1 MARATTTEKPI
12 RKPPVSHPKRRGSP
26 LRPHLETIK
35 ELRSCQK
42 TWPEISEHLKQ
53 NGISA
58 DPSTIRRFFNR
69 ACEESPR
76 PAEGPADQSFGESED
91 RTESAEEITG
101 CAGSAVD
108 TAQDVQVLT
117 VEELRPEDSS
127 PPKRQTSL
135 KPFKQRFLESVR
147 QFIAR
152 FRRPKIK
159 DSLSDGARGRWPL
172 ELPLVRFS
180 ERSPDVWTLA
190 DACQGVA
197 ILGENGSGKTSASGR
212 HLARQYLK
220 AGFGGLVLCFKT
232 DEAELWRRYLKE
244 TGREADGRFF
254 GADEAFR
261 FNFMDY
267 EAAQSGIDFVENLVT
282 LLADVA
288 SIQRR
293 AEATGAEAHFWLPQ
307 KKKLLRNAIG
317 LLLLAK
323 ESIQL
328 RTLYQMIVASPKH
341 PDQVK
346 SLEWQKDNLLFD
358 LLERAET
365 NERENPEWEL
375 ICNYWMIERPAL
387 ASKTRETIDAD
398 FTGMFDPLTRGK
410 IGELFGTGSDLSPD
424 HILAGKVVVID
435 IPVAK
440 YREIGQY
447 AALIWAQLFQR
458 AVDRRS
464 FKPPNDRPVFL
475 WEDEAHYFTIEQDA
489 EFQTT
494 ARSKGI
500 SVVRLTQNL
509 PNFLDAY
516 GAQGKHK
523 VDTLLGNHATKIFHR
538 NGDPTT
544 NEWASKVIAKE
555 TTYKHSISTSGSVY
569 SAGGA
574 NSQSSVTE
582 VEEDSCPPKEFI
594 GLKNGGPKNNYIVE
608 GILFQSGRLWKG
620 DQRWVVRK
628 FRQT

>member
-1 MARATTTEKPI
+1 MR
-12 RKPPVSHPKRRGSP
+12 
-26 LRPHLETIK
+26 LLQ
-35 ELRSCQK
+35 L
-42 TWPEISEHLKQ
+42 
-53 NGISA
+53 
-58 DPSTIRRFFNR
+58 
-69 ACEESPR
+69 
-76 PAEGPADQSFGESED
+76 
-91 RTESAEEITG
+91 
-101 CAGSAVD
+101 
-108 TAQDVQVLT
+108 
-117 VEELRPEDSS
+117 
-127 PPKRQTSL
+127 
-135 KPFKQRFLESVR
+135 FK
-147 QFIAR
+147 
-152 FRRPKIK
+152 RPKAPEAFV
-159 DSLSDGARGRWPL
+159 LSANSRLGQWPL

-180 ERSPDVWTLA
+180 EHTADTWTLA

-232 DEAELWRRYLKE
+232 DEADLWRSYLKE
-244 TGREADGRFF
+244 CGREQDGRFF
-254 GADEAFR
+254 GVDQAFR

-267 EAAQSGIDFVENLVT
+267 EARGSGMDFVENLVT
-282 LLADVA
+282 LLVDVA

-293 AEATGAEAHFWLPQ
+293 AEATGSEAHFWLPQ

-323 ESIQL
+323 QSIQL
-328 RTLYQMIVASPKH
+328 RTLYQMIVAAPKH
-341 PDQVK
+341 PEEIK
-346 SLEWQKDNLLFD
+346 SLEWQRDNLLFD
-358 LLERAET
+358 LLDRAYA
-365 NERENPEWEL
+365 NGRENPEWEL
-375 ICNYWMIERPAL
+375 IHNYWTVERPAL

-410 IGELFGTGSDLSPD
+410 IGELFGSGTNLSPD
-424 HILAGKVVVID
+424 DILAGRVVVID
-435 IPVAK
+435 IPVAR

-458 AVDRRS
+458 AADRRS

-475 WEDEAHYFTIEQDA
+475 WEDEAHYFIIEQDA

-555 TTYKHSISTSGSVY
+555 TTYKHSISTSGSIY
-569 SAGGA
+569 SASGA

-594 GLKNGGPKNNYIVE
+594 GLKNGGKKNDYVVE
-608 GILFQSGRLWKG
+608 GILFQSGRLWKR

-628 FRQT
+628 FRQR